1 MINKEDIFI
10 TKHAQEKM
18 HAEGISFAQIVEALE
33 RGSKF
38 QQTEGFLV
46 RYSYYSIAYK
56 VVDEKYIVKTV
67 FLNR

>member
-1 MINKEDIFI
+1 MIKKEDIFI

-18 HAEGISFAQIVEALE
+18 HIEGISFAQVTEALE

-38 QQTEGFLV
+38 QQTEGILTK
-46 RYSYYSIAYK
+46 YSYFSVAYRIE
-56 VVDEKYIVKTV
+56 DEKYIIKTV